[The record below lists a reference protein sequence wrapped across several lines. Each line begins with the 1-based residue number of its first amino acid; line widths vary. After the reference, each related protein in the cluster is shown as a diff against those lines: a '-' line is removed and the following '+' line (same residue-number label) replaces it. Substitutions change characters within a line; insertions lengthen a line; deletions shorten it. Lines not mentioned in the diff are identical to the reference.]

1 MLTYQFRPIDQWPG
15 EKTKSRKKSQF
26 SASWSATLDKLE
38 SELKHLRAK
47 DIVIQAGVTSA
58 EIRNDGMLRST
69 ARASWPGVILSFS
82 SKHGELSY
90 PCDTYTDWQAN
101 VRAIAL
107 ALEALRTVDR
117 YGVTRRA
124 EQYQGWA
131 RLPAPPITLTSIDN
145 AVSVLVKHAGGDTAS
160 QILKSREHMETA
172 YRKCCTWTHPD
183 RFPDKTQEFKDI
195 QTAKEILDKYFE
207 SIK

>member
-69 ARASWPGVILSFS
+69 AKPSWPGVILSFS

-90 PCDTYTDWQAN
+90 PCDTYTDWQSN

-131 RLPAPPITLTSIDN
+131 KLPGPNNPDQNPTTFEH
-145 AVSVLVKHAGGDTAS
+145 AVNLFLRVAGGNKEE
-160 QILKSREHMETA
+160 ILRNRDYMEQV
-172 YRKCCTWTHPD
+172 YRRACAATHPD
-183 RFPDKTQEFKDI
+183 HYPEHAEMFRRI
-195 QTAKEILDKYFE
+195 QTAKQILDKHFGT
-207 SIK
+207 